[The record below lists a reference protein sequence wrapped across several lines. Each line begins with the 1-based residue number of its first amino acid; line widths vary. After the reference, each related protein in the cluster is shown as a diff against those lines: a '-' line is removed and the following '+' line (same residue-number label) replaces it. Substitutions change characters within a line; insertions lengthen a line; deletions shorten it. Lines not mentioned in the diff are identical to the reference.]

1 MKSLTRASVITA
13 LAIAAAGLG
22 ATTLPPLVWPDAPV
36 PASLSAAIPAA
47 RHQLTDESADRLPP
61 LPLHLTFLEARCSET
76 GAVALVYPSLMEGF
90 GLPLLEALACG
101 TRVVAARGGVL
112 EEFPNLKFCFFE
124 AGGSWLPWVM
134 YTLDR
139 TYNVER
145 QCARCTTPPSEL
157 IRKSSLVAVE
167 PDEACI
173 TGAIA
178 SIGSG
183 NFIIGSDYPH
193 PPSTYPTTAAGIETM
208 AGLSQQDRDNILGLN
223 FANLL
228 GL

>member
-1 MKSLTRASVITA
+1 MRRLHISNYLGFGFEYMMGMASLT
-13 LAIAAAGLG
+13 L
-22 ATTLPPLVWPDAPV
+22 
-36 PASLSAAIPAA
+36 
-47 RHQLTDESADRLPP
+47 
-61 LPLHLTFLEARCSET
+61 
-76 GAVALVYPSLMEGF
+76 
-90 GLPLLEALACG
+90 
-101 TRVVAARGGVL
+101 GGVL